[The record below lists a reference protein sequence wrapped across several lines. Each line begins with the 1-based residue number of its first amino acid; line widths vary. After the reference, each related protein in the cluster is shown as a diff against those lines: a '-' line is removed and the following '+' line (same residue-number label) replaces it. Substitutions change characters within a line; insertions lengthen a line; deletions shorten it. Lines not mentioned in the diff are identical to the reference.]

1 MTKRGEFDTNE
12 FVNSV
17 YELPNTEQVI
27 AWYHAAAGYPIK
39 ASWIKAIDAGFYATW
54 PMLTA
59 KAVRKHFP
67 ESDETAKGH
76 MRRVKSGVRSRKAQI
91 EEPIE
96 IQQAEAELAELRRKH
111 RDIYM
116 LVKERS

>member
-1 MTKRGEFDTNE
+1 M
-12 FVNSV
+12 
-17 YELPNTEQVI
+17 
-27 AWYHAAAGYPIK
+27 
-39 ASWIKAIDAGFYATW
+39 
-54 PMLTA
+54 
-59 KAVRKHFP
+59 
-67 ESDETAKGH
+67 SDETTKGH
-76 MRRVKSGVRSRKAQI
+76 MRRVKSGVRSTKAQI

>member
-1 MTKRGEFDTNE
+1 MTKQDEFDTNK

-27 AWYHAAAGYPIK
+27 AWYHAAAGYPTK
-39 ASWIKAIDAGFYATW
+39 ASWTKAIDAGFYATW
-54 PMLTA
+54 PMLTC

-76 MRRVKSGVRSRKAQI
+76 MRRVKSGVRSTKAQI

-96 IQQAEAELAELRRKH
+96 IQQAEAELEELRRKH
-111 RDIYM
+111 RDIYIA
-116 LVKERS
+116 VK